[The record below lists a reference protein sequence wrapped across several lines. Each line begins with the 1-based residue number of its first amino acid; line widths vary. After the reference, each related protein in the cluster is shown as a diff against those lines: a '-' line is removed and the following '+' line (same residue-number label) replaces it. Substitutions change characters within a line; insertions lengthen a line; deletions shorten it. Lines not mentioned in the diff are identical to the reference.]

1 MLELHHRISSD
12 HSFERSHLGQ
22 IGDQNFRH
30 AVDQVFLLRISRKI
44 HQRQNQKRA
53 APTIRATITTVSRMS
68 FFNEIQRGGTRRSR
82 SPESIISS
90 ATLTSA
96 ALW

>member
-44 HQRQNQKRA
+44 HQRQNRQGLDLGLIRA
-53 APTIRATITTVSRMS
+53 ARGPVRAAEPEESGAGHQS
-68 FFNEIQRGGTRRSR
+68 HDHNSKQDELLQRNPARRH
-82 SPESIISS
+82 
-90 ATLTSA
+90 
-96 ALW
+96 